1 MVEDF
6 GPIESLSPTP
16 SDFLKSR
23 GQAESNNDYT
33 TVNSATGALGKYQIL
48 NSTYKS
54 LRKYDTSLPEDTTL
68 FLKDSKAQERAGSLL
83 EGLYTD
89 ELKRSGH
96 DVTHVNKDV
105 WHFFGAEEGDKV
117 LKADKKDPNT
127 PIESIVRPIVIKSNP
142 QLKGK
147 TVAEVIAL
155 NSTDK
160 SSPTLKETDS
170 VKDFGS
176 ISLPEGV
183 KDFGPI
189 ESNLPEGVKDFGS
202 ITKPTSTTDT
212 GMLGAFGKAA
222 ASSATTALGAA
233 PFMATGAEVGAELG
247 LPLGP
252 AGVIGFGIVG
262 GLVGMVGGAKLMN
275 AIGDTIPENIKGI
288 IGFDKATREAE
299 RQAHPEA
306 SFAGDLS
313 GNLVLFRPGSLE
325 PIITKGGSVITP
337 TMQRTGMG
345 VFGGGLEAGQEY
357 MNEGKID
364 PMHVGEA
371 AAFTAWAAKPTPYM
385 EKMGGL
391 FKSREPLFDTNEK
404 HWGADGEW
412 IPPVATADGIPI
424 RIGPTNKYRT
434 VDESKRIKESAGQ
447 ASILQDPTYESWLN
461 ENLKP
466 GIKGD
471 GLSYTAE
478 EISQITGIKNKKDF
492 LENQEIALNE
502 YVEKPVQSLVR
513 DIHKEGGSPYS
524 SNAYGP
530 GDKGVWYT
538 NKEGIESFKPLP
550 EDQIP
555 KGDYVAAVH
564 VKNPD
569 GTSSHIQIDIDHI
582 KSQFN
587 DKPWTSPKVEGVDP
601 LPETSFKSPEEW
613 AQFVL
618 RHEEEH
624 TTSPRGPE
632 EMKAE
637 YENRINQQ
645 ALETLR
651 SNPYYSLSDRTVPPV
666 PKNDQELKDSV
677 YALGKNEEADRVINT
692 KYVKSVMEGE
702 GLTPQMMDRIA
713 RHFEGDKTIQLD
725 TKEMEMVTKH
735 YLPAMK
741 ANQEYYKYAIKEK
754 LMKPFDFQTE
764 FFGRQLKLKQTSK
777 WDQLKNILTGG
788 KFGGYDINLKG
799 LPGAALNRTI
809 FAGESASGR
818 RVVLQGPD
826 KDGQVWMW
834 RNGKSKVF
842 TKLGPGEEFKSG
854 MKIGS
859 TRIVEAR
866 NPEIEQHTPYTYERN
881 NLLVQLDK
889 MAQLRSLH
897 RVNEYMKNFKQS
909 DYFKDSALKVEKD
922 SVIPADWKMPK
933 NQQQVLE
940 KFPELAGYAFPTR
953 TAEIIEDMVRNYKPG
968 VLTGL
973 SGALIKNM
981 MLNPLPHMLNEAW
994 HLWNARGLT
1003 GWVTPAGIARFGKT
1017 GISALKSAMTQD
1029 PFFLQVL
1036 REGGSI
1042 LSADVRT
1049 SAAADSLFLKA
1060 NREFIKTPE
1069 AAQLAKESGISLGK
1083 LYDGLSKKSSIAMWT
1098 VRDAMY
1104 LQQIKEHMGYGKT
1117 MKEAIAETERHM
1129 PSYRIGERV
1138 GEGVLGADMSRRL
1151 SETLQNPNVTV
1162 FSRYHYGMMK
1172 SLVETAKDVAAIR
1185 HGKAGLKDFYN
1196 GVDTAAAIAVAIAV
1210 LYPLQDMVA
1219 QALTGN
1225 PDAKQ
1230 RRAGPFHVWHAM
1242 EGLANGEKDPMAVIS
1257 SIFTFNP
1264 ALLSGAQLIF
1274 DHKLYNGQPIYHPE
1288 DSAAKIAFDIGKYVL
1303 TQMPLVGQAEKAQ
1316 QTEEGG
1322 WPEWF
1327 ARQAD
1332 IESPPED
1339 TVHKR
1344 EKNKQKRER
1353 GSMSRSGKFEANMQD
1368 AIESITK

>member
-222 ASSATTALGAA
+222 ASSAATAVGAA

-252 AGVIGFGIVG
+252 AGVIGGGIVG

-299 RQAHPEA
+299 RQAYPEA

-357 MNEGKID
+357 MNEGKIN

-391 FKSREPLFDTNEK
+391 FKSREPLFNTSEK

-424 RIGPTNKYRT
+424 RIGPTDKTRP
-434 VDESKRIKESAGQ
+434 DG
-447 ASILQDPTYESWLN
+447 TYV
-461 ENLKP
+461 P
-466 GIKGD
+466 A
-471 GLSYTAE
+471 TH
-478 EISQITGIKNKKDF
+478 
-492 LENQEIALNE
+492 
-502 YVEKPVQSLVR
+502 VR
-513 DIHKEGGSPYS
+513 
-524 SNAYGP
+524 
-530 GDKGVWYT
+530 
-538 NKEGIESFKPLP
+538 
-550 EDQIP
+550 
-555 KGDYVAAVH
+555 
-564 VKNPD
+564 NPD

-613 AQFVL
+613 VQFVL

-632 EMKAE
+632 ETKPE

-692 KYVKSVMEGE
+692 NYVKSVMEGE

-741 ANQEYYKYAIKEK
+741 AMQEYYKYAIKEK
-754 LMKPFDFQTE
+754 LIKPFDFEKE
-764 FFGRQLKLKQTSK
+764 FFGRQLKLKETSK
-777 WDQLKNILTGG
+777 WEQIKNILTGG
-788 KFGGYDINLKG
+788 KFGGYDINIKN

-818 RVVLQGPD
+818 RVILQGPD
-826 KDGQVWMW
+826 KHGQVWMW
-834 RNGKSKVF
+834 RNGKSKIF
-842 TKLGPGEEFKSG
+842 TKLGPGEEFKAG

-859 TRIVEAR
+859 TRIVEAK

-881 NLLVQLDK
+881 SLLVQLNK
-889 MAQLRSLH
+889 LAEGRSLH

-994 HLWNARGLT
+994 HLFNARGLT

-1017 GISALKSAMTQD
+1017 GISALKSTMTQD
-1029 PFFLQVL
+1029 AFYLQVL

-1042 LSADVRT
+1042 LSAEVRS
-1049 SAAADSLFLKA
+1049 SALADSLFLKA

-1242 EGLANGEKDPMAVIS
+1242 EGMANGEKDPMAVLS

-1264 ALLSGAQLIF
+1264 ALLSGAQLIA
-1274 DHKLYNGQPIYHPE
+1274 DHKLYNGQLIYHPE
-1288 DSAAKIAFDIGKYVL
+1288 DSAAKIAFDIGNYVL

-1353 GSMSRSGKFEANMQD
+1353 GSMSRSGRFEANMQD